1 MNDKYRVR
9 ENMFQVE
16 QARKSRLH
24 PIWSYMGLIAG
35 QPRVLS
41 RLFIRD
47 KVTQKELSQACSID
61 PATLSRALDR
71 LEAMGLILRQN
82 HPNSRRA
89 VLIELTKEGRE
100 KAGEVVKTFDRID
113 DMMLEGISDEE
124 AEAFLKTL
132 EHVYRNL
139 TVCT

>member
-1 MNDKYRVR
+1 MDDKYRVR
-9 ENMFQVE
+9 EKMFQVE

-24 PIWSYMGLIAG
+24 PIWSEMGLIAG

-47 KVTQKELSQACSID
+47 QVTQKELSQACSID

-71 LEAMGLILRQN
+71 LEAMGLILRQD

-89 VLIELTKEGRE
+89 VMIELTKEGRA
-100 KAGEVVKTFDRID
+100 KAAQVVETFAHID
-113 DMMLEGISDEE
+113 DVMLQGIGDEE
-124 AEAFLKTL
+124 AETFLKTL
-132 EHVYRNL
+132 EQVYRNL